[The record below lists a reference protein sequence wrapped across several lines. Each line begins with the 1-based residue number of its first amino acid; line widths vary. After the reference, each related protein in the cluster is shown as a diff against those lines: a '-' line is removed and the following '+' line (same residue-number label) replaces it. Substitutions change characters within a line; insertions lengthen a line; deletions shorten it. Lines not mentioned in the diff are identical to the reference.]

1 MDEKLSSTAVI
12 RINHGAQDKAQ
23 YDLPQSYGATESYLL
38 PKDPNWM
45 FLFWDIVKETY
56 EYIKDTYG
64 QDIFERAK
72 SIIRVYD
79 ITDKEN
85 FDGSNANSF
94 FDIDVVLDARSWYI
108 NAASAKR
115 YICDVGL
122 ITPDGTFILLTRS
135 NATTLPPGRVSN
147 VIDEKWMMVEGDYQ
161 KLLKMSGQEMFGAN
175 GGASEKLQHFFT
187 HKWKMFEFDSN
198 ALPSSHVSS
207 WSSAALARPQAKE
220 ETDEDI
226 WLKADCE
233 LIVYGQASKNAKVM
247 LGTVPLKLNED
258 GTFSLR
264 YSLQE
269 GQVVIPIRAEHK
281 TKAEK
286 KRAITIKA
294 QRQKEA

>member
-1 MDEKLSSTAVI
+1 MEEKLSSTAVI

-56 EYIKDTYG
+56 ETIKDTYG
-64 QDIFERAK
+64 YDIFEKAK
-72 SIIRVYD
+72 SVIRVYD
-79 ITDKEN
+79 ITGKDN
-85 FDGSNANSF
+85 FDGTNANSF

-108 NAASAKR
+108 NVLSAKR
-115 YICDVGL
+115 YICDIGL
-122 ITPDGTFILLTRS
+122 ITPEGRFILITRS
-135 NATTLPPGRVSN
+135 NGTTLPPGRISSV
-147 VIDEKWMMVEGDYQ
+147 VDEKWMMVEGDYQ
-161 KLLKMSGQEMFGAN
+161 KILKMSGQGMFGTQ
-175 GGASEKLQHFFT
+175 GGTSEKLQHFFT
-187 HKWKMFEFDSN
+187 HKWKMFEFDTNS
-198 ALPSSHVSS
+198 LPSSHISS
-207 WSSAALARPQAKE
+207 WSSAALARPQAQE

-247 LGTVPLKLNED
+247 LGDKPLKLNPD

-269 GQVVIPIRAEHK
+269 GAVLIPIKAEHK
-281 TKAEK
+281 TKAQK

>member
-12 RINHGAQDKAQ
+12 RINHGAQNKAQ
-23 YDLPQSYGATESYLL
+23 YDLPQSYGSTESYLL

-56 EYIKDTYG
+56 EFIKDTYG

-79 ITDKEN
+79 ITGTEY
-85 FDGSNANSF
+85 FDGTNANSF

-108 NAASAKR
+108 QAASAKR
-115 YICDVGL
+115 YICDLGL
-122 ITPDGTFILLTRS
+122 LTPEGQFILIARS
-135 NATTLPPGRVSN
+135 NGTTLPPGRVSN

-161 KLLKMSGQEMFGAN
+161 KLLKMSGQDMFGTQ
-175 GGASEKLQHFFT
+175 GGASERLQQFLS

-198 ALPSSHVSS
+198 SMPSSHISS

-247 LGTVPLKLNED
+247 IGNIPLKLNAD

-269 GQVVIPIRAEHK
+269 GQVIIPIRAEHK
-281 TKAEK
+281 TKSEK
-286 KRAITIKA
+286 KRSITIKA

>member
-12 RINHGAQDKAQ
+12 RINHGEQDKTQ
-23 YDLPQSYGATESYLL
+23 YDLPQSYGTTESYLL

-45 FLFWDIVKETY
+45 FLFWDIVRETY

-79 ITDKEN
+79 VTNKDN
-85 FDGSNANSF
+85 FDGTNANSF

-108 NAASAKR
+108 NAASARR
-115 YICDVGL
+115 YICDLGL
-122 ITPDGTFILLTRS
+122 LTPDGRFILIARS
-135 NATTLPPGRVSN
+135 NGTTLPPGRVSN
-147 VIDEKWMMVEGDYQ
+147 IIDEKWMMVEGDYQ
-161 KLLKMSGQEMFGAN
+161 KLLRMSGQDMFDRQ
-175 GGASEKLQHFFT
+175 GGSSEKLQHIFT
-187 HKWKMFEFDSN
+187 HKWKMFDLDINS
-198 ALPSSHVSS
+198 LPSSHVSS
-207 WSSAALARPQAKE
+207 WSSASLARSQAE

-247 LGTVPLKLNED
+247 LGENPLKLNED

-269 GQVVIPIRAEHK
+269 GHVVIPIRAEHK
-281 TKAEK
+281 TKSEK